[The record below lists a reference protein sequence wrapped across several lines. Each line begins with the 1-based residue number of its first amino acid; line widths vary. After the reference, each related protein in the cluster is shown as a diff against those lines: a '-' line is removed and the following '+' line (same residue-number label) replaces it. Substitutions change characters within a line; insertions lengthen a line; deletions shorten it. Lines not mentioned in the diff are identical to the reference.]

1 MLSHQKVL
9 TCLTEYNKTMSQ
21 PFLNILTF
29 SVAAG
34 AALIYIHTLEVEEA
48 KRKAVEAERKES
60 EDRMLDTLE
69 RKFSLILE
77 EKLNEK

>member
-1 MLSHQKVL
+1 
-9 TCLTEYNKTMSQ
+9 MSQ
-21 PFLNILTF
+21 PFLDILTF
-29 SVAAG
+29 SIAAG
-34 AALIYIHTLEVEEA
+34 AALIYIQTLEVEEA

-69 RKFSLILE
+69 RRFSLILE

>member
-1 MLSHQKVL
+1 M
-9 TCLTEYNKTMSQ
+9 TEYNKTMSQ

-34 AALIYIHTLEVEEA
+34 VALIYIHTLEVEEDKRRA
-48 KRKAVEAERKES
+48 KETERKET
-60 EDRMLDTLE
+60 EDRMLNTLE

-77 EKLNEK
+77 EKLNDK

>member
-21 PFLNILTF
+21 PFLDILTF

-34 AALIYIHTLEVEEA
+34 AVLIYIHTLEAEED
-48 KRKAVEAERKES
+48 KRKES

-69 RKFSLILE
+69 RRFSLILE
-77 EKLNEK
+77 ETLKDK

>member
-21 PFLNILTF
+21 PFLDIPTF
-29 SVAAG
+29 YVAAG

-48 KRKAVEAERKES
+48 RREAMEVERKES

-69 RKFSLILE
+69 GRFSLILE
-77 EKLNEK
+77 EKLKEK